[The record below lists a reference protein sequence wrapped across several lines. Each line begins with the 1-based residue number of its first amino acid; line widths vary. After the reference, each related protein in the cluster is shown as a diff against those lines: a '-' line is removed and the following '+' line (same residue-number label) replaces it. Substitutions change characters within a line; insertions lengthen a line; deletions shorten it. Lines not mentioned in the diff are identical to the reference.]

1 MCLYSTVLDIAR
13 KLLPHVS
20 ISLHF
25 TDVTSDTLVKVA
37 RFNSAS
43 IRTGPDLSVSEAAP
57 VYTGCLDLF
66 CFQHWEKSLS
76 VWLYVC
82 FDPIPSERRTL
93 SLFIC
98 FPDWHQ
104 MTHAFS
110 KHKFHSFGSFST
122 FHYYCAQKDFTQKVR
137 CSCVIVKIRCHLCVI
152 TWNVLKMVQQRIF
165 EEF

>member
-1 MCLYSTVLDIAR
+1 MPVQHRPGYCEKIVATCINIITFYRRDIR
-13 KLLPHVS
+13 HS
-20 ISLHF
+20 RQSC
-25 TDVTSDTLVKVA
+25 TC
-37 RFNSAS
+37 FNSAS

-98 FPDWHQ
+98 FPDWPQ

-137 CSCVIVKIRCHLCVI
+137 CSCVIVQIRCHLCGI
-152 TWNVLKMVQQRIF
+152 TWNVC
-165 EEF
+165 